1 VSSHGRAFGGEG
13 LPLRLGVAGCG
24 RIAERGYVPAALAAE
39 GVTIAAFADPD
50 ADRLR
55 QCAELWE
62 SRSDEQAPGFASAAE
77 LLSAESVDL
86 LVVAAPTAH
95 HLALAEAAAA
105 AGVRCLVEKPPAPD
119 LATAERL
126 AALDPP
132 PFLAFNRRFL
142 QGAELRDQIPA
153 EGWLELD
160 LELRFRR
167 RDWGAHESRDE
178 ALLDAGIHLIDLA
191 CHLTDSA
198 PIAVRQAQ
206 IAPERAIL
214 ELELA
219 RGRARI
225 SCATDRSHRETVLVR
240 DRSGKLLGRSEWGGM
255 RSRLGR
261 VLGRPDPLVLSL
273 QRQLE
278 ALRDSAPQLHH
289 PLPLLGEGGGAVEGR
304 RRGMQLAGA
313 ADGIAA
319 MAVVEAAR
327 RSAALDG
334 AEVTV
339 APLTGAPA

>member
-1 VSSHGRAFGGEG
+1 M
-13 LPLRLGVAGCG
+13 RLGIAGCG
-24 RIAERGYVPAALAAE
+24 RIAERGYVPAVLAAE
-39 GVTIAAFADPD
+39 GVTIAGFADPD
-50 ADRLR
+50 ADRLQ
-55 QCAELWE
+55 QCAELWGHE
-62 SRSDEQAPGFASAAE
+62 NGEDAKGFAKAAE
-77 LLSAESVDL
+77 LLRSTPIDL
-86 LVVAAPTAH
+86 LVVAAPAAH
-95 HLALAEAAAA
+95 HLALAEEAAA

-126 AALDPP
+126 AALDPAP
-132 PFLAFNRRFL
+132 YLAFNRRFL
-142 QGAELRDQIPA
+142 QGVELRDQIPA

-167 RDWGAHESRDE
+167 DAWSAHESHDE

-198 PIAVRQAQ
+198 PIAVRQAE
-206 IAPERAIL
+206 IAPERASL

-225 SCATDRSHRETVLVR
+225 SCATDRSHREEVTVR
-240 DRSGKLLGRSEWGGM
+240 DRSGKLLSRSAWGGM
-255 RSRLGR
+255 RSRFGRLLGE
-261 VLGRPDPLVLSL
+261 PDPLVLSL

-304 RRGMQLAGA
+304 RRGMRLLSA

-319 MAVVEAAR
+319 MSIVEATR
-327 RSAALDG
+327 RSAALAG

-339 APLTGAPA
+339 APLAGAAT

>member
-1 VSSHGRAFGGEG
+1 VSGRASGGEG
-13 LPLRLGVAGCG
+13 PPLRLAIAGCG

-39 GVTIAAFADPD
+39 GVTIAGFADPD
-50 ADRLR
+50 VSRMR
-55 QCAELWE
+55 QCVELWE
-62 SRSDEQAPGFASAAE
+62 GESDGDADGFASAAD
-77 LLSAESVDL
+77 LLRATPIDL
-86 LVVAAPTAH
+86 LVVAAPAAH
-95 HLALAEAAAA
+95 HLTLAGEAAA

-153 EGWLELD
+153 EGWLQLD

-167 RDWGAHESRDE
+167 DAWSAHESRDE

-206 IAPERAIL
+206 IASERASL
-214 ELELA
+214 ELELG

-225 SCATDRSHRETVLVR
+225 RCATDRSHRETVLVR
-240 DRSGKLLGRSEWGGM
+240 DRSGSLLGRSEWGGM

-261 VLGRPDPLVLSL
+261 VFGQPDPLASSL

-289 PLPLLGEGGGAVEGR
+289 PLHPAEVGGGAVGGR
-304 RRGMQLAGA
+304 RRGMRLASA
-313 ADGIAA
+313 ADGIVA
-319 MAVVEAAR
+319 MSIVEAAR

-339 APLTGAPA
+339 APVAGAAQ